1 MASAFIYVDPKDT
14 DEVCALLHNRK
25 NDAYVVAGGT
35 DLLIKIRN
43 GAIRPRL
50 LIGLRHLSNLKQITS
65 LSDGGVK
72 IGALV
77 TMSEVAVHPLLT
89 SRYSALVEA
98 VVTVG
103 SVQIR
108 NVATLIG
115 NICNASPAADTAAPV
130 LLFNAIIHTV
140 KISGRRALPLEKFFL
155 GPGQTAL
162 GEDEIVESV
171 ELPSPAPCS
180 GSCYLKLGRTRGVD
194 LALAGAACL
203 VTRDGERRLALTS
216 VAPTPLRI
224 REAESILS
232 TASLSES
239 IIRQAERVVAETIA
253 PVSDIR
259 ASKEYRE
266 AMILVLIRRALQIS
280 AKRAN

>member
-1 MASAFIYVDPKDT
+1 MASSFIYLDPKDT
-14 DEVCALLHNRK
+14 EEVCALLHDSK

-65 LSDGGVK
+65 LPGGGVK

-77 TMSEVAVHPLLT
+77 TMSEVAVHPLLA
-89 SRYSALVEA
+89 SGYSALVEA
-98 VVTVG
+98 VATVG
-103 SVQIR
+103 SVQIQ

-115 NICNASPAADTAAPV
+115 NICNASPAADTAAPL

-140 KISGRRALPLEKFFL
+140 KFSGRRTLPLEEFFL
-155 GPGQTAL
+155 APGQTAL

-171 ELPSPAPCS
+171 ELPPPVPCS
-180 GSCYLKLGRTRGVD
+180 GSCYLKLGRTRGPD

-239 IIRQAERVVAETIA
+239 IIIQAERVVVETIA